1 MTSGS
6 LAQRRGPRLS
16 RGRFRRYLWGYFF
29 VSPWIIGT
37 LIFTA
42 YPLIY
47 SLYLAVVKYDL
58 ITEPEFVAFGNFTR
72 MFADDIFYTAL
83 ANTAFYTFL
92 AVTAQLLVAFFMAVL
107 LNQKV
112 PLVNVF
118 RTIFYLPTVTP
129 TVASVIIFMYLFN
142 PDFGLFN
149 QVLGWF
155 GIERIKWLDNP
166 AWSKPSLIIMS
177 LWTVGGQMLIFLS
190 GLQAVPQALVE
201 AASIDGAGKLR
212 IMWHV
217 TVPMITPVIFF
228 NLVLGIIGS
237 FQVFTVAFIATNGGP
252 VDSTLFFVLWM
263 YRHAFENFKM
273 GYAAAIGWILLLII
287 LLFTLLQFW
296 TSRRWVYYE
305 AGAP

>member
-1 MTSGS
+1 MAPTAVADDHASGPAGWQMSPLGPRSNRKQLPMTSGS

-118 RTIFYLPTVTP
+118 R
-129 TVASVIIFMYLFN
+129 
-142 PDFGLFN
+142 
-149 QVLGWF
+149 
-155 GIERIKWLDNP
+155 
-166 AWSKPSLIIMS
+166 
-177 LWTVGGQMLIFLS
+177 
-190 GLQAVPQALVE
+190 
-201 AASIDGAGKLR
+201 
-212 IMWHV
+212 
-217 TVPMITPVIFF
+217 
-228 NLVLGIIGS
+228 
-237 FQVFTVAFIATNGGP
+237 
-252 VDSTLFFVLWM
+252 
-263 YRHAFENFKM
+263 
-273 GYAAAIGWILLLII
+273 
-287 LLFTLLQFW
+287 
-296 TSRRWVYYE
+296 
-305 AGAP
+305 